1 MNNDTIEAEAAREV
15 AASTPACAPTGIT
28 EYANAEKTRVG
39 ISREQAI
46 EILTHQAAE
55 DAEVAQTAKATKPKK

>member
-15 AASTPACAPTGIT
+15 AASTPARAPTGIT
-28 EYANAEKTRVG
+28 EYAIAEKTRVG

-55 DAEVAQTAKATKPKK
+55 DAEVAKTAKATKPKK